1 MHPEEA
7 PRRSLT
13 RRAVAVAIMG
23 IAAYLLLKV
32 VLHAIVGIFA
42 SVLWAVVAIV
52 AIGAVIWA
60 IRQF

>member
-1 MHPEEA
+1 MHPEQA
-7 PRRSLT
+7 PRTSLA
-13 RRAVAVAIMG
+13 RRAGAVAIIG

-32 VLHAIVGIFA
+32 VLHVIVGIFA

-60 IRQF
+60 MRQF